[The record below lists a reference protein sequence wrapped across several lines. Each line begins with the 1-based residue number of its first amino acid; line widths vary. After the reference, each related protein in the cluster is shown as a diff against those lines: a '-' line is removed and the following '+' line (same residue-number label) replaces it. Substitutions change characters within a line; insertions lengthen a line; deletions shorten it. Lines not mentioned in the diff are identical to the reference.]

1 MEKEKRK
8 FKLSRLLTVYLR
20 RKNKSLH
27 CGDPETLP
35 AEGNTW
41 TVKWPA
47 DRSESDEPPVGTEKR
62 GSLLSA
68 GGY

>member
-20 RKNKSLH
+20 RKNKSLQG
-27 CGDPETLP
+27 GDPDTPP

-47 DRSESDEPPVGTEKR
+47 ARPQPVGTKGGQR
-62 GSLLSA
+62 VLSGRLLKQT
-68 GGY
+68 

>member
-20 RKNKSLH
+20 RKNKSLQ
-27 CGDPETLP
+27 CGEQEAAPT
-35 AEGNTW
+35 EGNTW

-47 DRSESDEPPVGTEKR
+47 DRSERLAAR
-62 GSLLSA
+62 GN
-68 GGY
+68 GE